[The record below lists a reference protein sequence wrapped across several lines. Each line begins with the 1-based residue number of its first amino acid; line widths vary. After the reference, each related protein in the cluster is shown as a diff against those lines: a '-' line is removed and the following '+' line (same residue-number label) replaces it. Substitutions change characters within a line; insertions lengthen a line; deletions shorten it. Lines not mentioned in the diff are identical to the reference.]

1 MGKVR
6 DFFTSIPKRDSS
18 DRSAP
23 APKAKKYVGSASKL
37 KRVAEPSSLVSPQKR
52 PKTAHATPLPAT
64 PPLAGSAQKYQN
76 SAAGA
81 SSSAAGAC
89 SSAAGAS
96 SSAGAAS
103 YPKAT
108 GGCAGLLE
116 MVTPDMTAEEHNT
129 ALSQV
134 FHQLAKL
141 EKAKG
146 DTVRS
151 NSYNKGALAIAA
163 HSEKLTSAV
172 EAKKLPGVG
181 KVSPALVICM

>member
-1 MGKVR
+1 
-6 DFFTSIPKRDSS
+6 
-18 DRSAP
+18 
-23 APKAKKYVGSASKL
+23 
-37 KRVAEPSSLVSPQKR
+37 
-52 PKTAHATPLPAT
+52 
-64 PPLAGSAQKYQN
+64 
-76 SAAGA
+76 
-81 SSSAAGAC
+81 
-89 SSAAGAS
+89 
-96 SSAGAAS
+96 
-103 YPKAT
+103 
-108 GGCAGLLE
+108 